1 MTGGCYGFAAKH
13 MHWPEELVVG
23 GAKHNRTGHI
33 IKAEALQT
41 VVQLMGEREFYDYMN
56 NHARVRLIDWSQE
69 KATKILETWQ
79 RAFSREVQQR
89 FDLNITEDY
98 NHYAFS
104 TITLNDILKK
114 YSEVNYSAVIIGG
127 AIIVSIPFSVNF
139 LDYFLFSVNSF
150 AFY

>member
-1 MTGGCYGFAAKH
+1 

-23 GAKHNRTGHI
+23 GAKHNKTGHI
-33 IKAEALQT
+33 TKAEALQT

-56 NHARVRLIDWSQE
+56 NHAKVRHIDWSQE

-79 RAFSREVQQR
+79 RAFSQVVQQR
-89 FDLNITEDY
+89 LHLNITEDY

-114 YSEVNYSAVIIGG
+114 YSEVNYTAVIIGG
-127 AIIVSIPFSVNF
+127 AIIVSNNCLICTCK
-139 LDYFLFSVNSF
+139 
-150 AFY
+150 

>member
-1 MTGGCYGFAAKH
+1 M
-13 MHWPEELVVG
+13 G
-23 GAKHNRTGHI
+23 GAKHNKTGHI

-56 NHARVRLIDWSQE
+56 NDAKVRHIDWSQE

-114 YSEVNYSAVIIGG
+114 YSEVNYTAVIIGG
-127 AIIVSIPFSVNF
+127 AIIVSSFSLHLYSLIFIISIICF
-139 LDYFLFSVNSF
+139 LPQGPGTIISLKP
-150 AFY
+150 